1 LAQPLSGCFY
11 LDSCVVLSD
20 VLGQNKSRMDKFKND
35 VKNHG
40 ISCLVSKTV
49 QKECEDKIKRTTDFL
64 GNTLKDVLVAYL
76 EGIRGPT
83 RDLTSAKPSNN
94 DLRIIE
100 EAFLTINQS
109 AREFDLFSDPFQA
122 IEEWIVTSLDSEVTK
137 MSKVSLSDFVQRL
150 TATVLKETT
159 RLLSDF
165 ETLVELEG
173 DYVMK
178 SSEIPDPVALGNLL
192 AIGIHQLDA
201 AHISSVKSHVGH
213 KGQNAIF
220 ITFDYR
226 SILLKGAE
234 ITQAGGIVCCDPIY
248 GLSHIR

>member
-1 LAQPLSGCFY
+1 
-11 LDSCVVLSD
+11 VLSD

-35 VKNHG
+35 VKNYG

-49 QKECEDKIKRTTDFL
+49 QNECEDKIKRTTDFL

-76 EGIRGPT
+76 EGVRGPT

-94 DLRIIE
+94 DLHIIE

-137 MSKVSLSDFVQRL
+137 MSEVSLSDFVQRL
-150 TATVLKETT
+150 TATVLKEITQ
-159 RLLSDF
+159 LLSDF

-178 SSEIPDPVALGNLL
+178 SSEIPDPVAIGNLL
-192 AIGIHQLDA
+192 TIGIHQSDA
-201 AHISSVKSHVGH
+201 AHISSVKSHVRH
-213 KGQNAIF
+213 TGQNAIF

-226 SILLKGAE
+226 SILLKGARAL
-234 ITQAGGIVCCDPIY
+234 TQASGIVCCDPIY